1 MVIPRSRSSG
11 ALSIWSNALN
21 SACPLPASTFVM
33 AAVSVV
39 FPWSTCPIVPM
50 LTCGFVLSNFALAI
64 CAFPPYVGS
73 LSLYF
78 SNDLFGDGFRSRL
91 VVVERH
97 RVGGATLRGGP
108 EVGGVAE
115 HLG

>member
-1 MVIPRSRSSG
+1 
-11 ALSIWSNALN
+11 
-21 SACPLPASTFVM
+21 M

-39 FPWSTCPIVPM
+39 FPWSTWPIVPM
-50 LTCGFVLSNFALAI
+50 LTCGLFLSNFALAI

-78 SNDLFGDGFRSRL
+78 SNDLFGDGFRGRL

-97 RVGGATLRGGP
+97 GVGGATLRGGP

-115 HLG
+115 HLGQRNHGGDDLRSCAGLHTHDPAASGVEIA